1 MQWLFKNSS
10 TFIFHIFVGST
21 LLCVSLELQF
31 TWRRILGLFLWCLL
45 TVRKD
50 VHAVWACSFSI
61 CEVENIGIQMLG
73 HRVKWQRFCMQVE
86 ICLHIWK
93 HLIWSLIH
101 CRSSPSRLPSSGPVF
116 ARNFPTQPQ
125 TGLGSNTLSIA
136 ILHRNVASS
145 RVLQSWVIWFVWIQ
159 VIACLGLL
167 V

>member
-1 MQWLFKNSS
+1 MWLQYTVPFQALHLTPPGASNRNVVQNLIQWLFKNSS

-21 LLCVSLELQF
+21 FLCVSLELQF

-45 TVRKD
+45 TVWKD

-61 CEVENIGIQMLG
+61 CEVEIIGIQMLG

-116 ARNFPTQPQ
+116 AQEFSYPTINWIGYQHSFN
-125 TGLGSNTLSIA
+125 SNPS
-136 ILHRNVASS
+136 
-145 RVLQSWVIWFVWIQ
+145 
-159 VIACLGLL
+159 
-167 V
+167 